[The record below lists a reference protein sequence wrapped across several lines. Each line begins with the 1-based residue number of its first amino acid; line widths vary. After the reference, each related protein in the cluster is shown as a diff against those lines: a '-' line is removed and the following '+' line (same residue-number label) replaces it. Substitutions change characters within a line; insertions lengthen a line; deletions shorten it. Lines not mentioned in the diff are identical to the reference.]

1 MTHILHIDAS
11 PRGVGEARAKHS
23 RSISRTLSHEF
34 ISEWKAAHPNDTLT
48 YRDLG
53 HYPIPFVTEDWIA
66 AAFSHEKYT
75 PEQAAAIQLSNELVD
90 EFLAADRYVFGIPM
104 YNFSVSANFK
114 AYLDQ
119 IVRPRRTVSFEETG
133 STGLVHNKKATIVT
147 ASGGSYSE
155 GSPTQSYDLE
165 TPYLRLILGFMG
177 ITDVEFIHAEG
188 LEAGDEARSLVMA
201 NAKSAIKAA
210 ISMSK
215 SLQRA

>member
-11 PRGVGEARAKHS
+11 PRGE

-34 ISEWKAAHPNDTLT
+34 IAEWKAAYPNDTIT

-53 HYPIPFVTEDWIA
+53 HDPVPFVTEDWIA
-66 AAFSHEKYT
+66 AAFSHEQHT
-75 PEQAAAIQLSNELVD
+75 PEQATAIQLSNELVD
-90 EFLAADRYVFGIPM
+90 EFLGADRYVFGIPM
-104 YNFSVSANFK
+104 YNFSVPANFK

-119 IVRPRRTVSFEETG
+119 IVRPGRTVSFEETG
-133 STGLVHNKKATIVT
+133 STGLVHNKQATIVT
-147 ASGGSYSE
+147 TSGGSYSE

-177 ITDVEFIHAEG
+177 ITDIEFIHAG
-188 LEAGDEARSLVMA
+188 GFDSGDEARSLAIA
-201 NAKSAIKAA
+201 NAKSAIEAT
-210 ISMSK
+210 ISMPK